1 MFYRHELEKVTK
13 DFTPE
18 MFLGDIT
25 NDFTGTLNSLKYHA
39 EDYAPAEINI
49 DGFVFKSMG
58 SVFTTFEKNKNI
70 IQLHYQSVEKLWDEY
85 PVIQIGIRVWRT
97 PKGKVKAEIIRD
109 GFTNKTRFW

>member
-1 MFYRHELEKVTK
+1 MFYRHDLEKVTK

-25 NDFTGTLNSLKYHA
+25 NDFAGTLNSLKYHA
-39 EDYAPAEINI
+39 EDNAPAEIEL
-49 DGFVFKSMG
+49 DGYVFKFMG
-58 SVFTTFEKNKNI
+58 NPFTCWVDNKNI
-70 IQLHYQSVEKLWDEY
+70 IQLHYQAVERMWNEY
-85 PVIQIGIRVWRT
+85 PVLQVGIKVWKT